1 MKIIGFGQVNSKL
14 FFPILGGIIR
24 LILRFLLDLNPKYEI
39 AKNNLF
45 IMSIYTSIGMILSF
59 IPYLILK
66 YRSKKLNDNL
76 NKLQIQ
82 SKSKLNINF
91 EHFNIFKETR
101 CSRYKLNTL
110 SAICDFTYSFLVEV
124 FCGGC
129 IYNLWIFDILF
140 LNCFS
145 YIILNTKLYKH
156 HYISMIAIIIFGF
169 LLNIIEYFKLGD
181 KEDKIVPFEIFAKFA
196 SKLVG
201 SFNMVIVKYNMEKNF
216 SNSYEICLWNGAI
229 TLILFVICLIIVNK
243 YELTIKGIQYPDN
256 IRELIDNFDYNDLF
270 VCLLVIFINCI
281 YNIFLLLT
289 CNFFTPSHTL
299 LISMIYEFY
308 FYLQFKNNFILNIL
322 GLLFLFLIIFMLLIF
337 IEIIEIKI
345 CNMSKNT
352 TKNIQFRAKTESLS
366 DIDNDNS
373 DEDNDD
379 DI

>member
-352 TKNIQFRAKTESLS
+352 TKNIQSRAKTESLS